1 MSSETRDETN
11 KKQPY
16 VENLFVGYV
25 EKEKMSKKVNID
37 DLMFNLRDQQKKDKR
52 SNIVISVSVLS
63 AMIVIG
69 TILTL

>member
-25 EKEKMSKKVNID
+25 EKEKTSKKVNID
-37 DLMFNLRDQQKKDKR
+37 DLMFNLRDQQKKIRDQ
-52 SNIVISVSVLS
+52 
-63 AMIVIG
+63 
-69 TILTL
+69 ILL

>member
-16 VENLFVGYV
+16 VENLFVGY
-25 EKEKMSKKVNID
+25 EKKKKMSKKVNID